1 MSSNAREI
9 KDVFYLVALQGIN
22 YIAPLLVLPYLMM
35 VLGAEKFG
43 YISFALIVTQYLML
57 LVDFGFNFTAT
68 KRIALAKGN
77 QAELN
82 RIFTSTLYAK
92 IGLLLASFLV
102 LLAIAQ
108 VPQFEI
114 YRQAMFVMFLV
125 VVGNAF
131 TFIWLFQGLGQI
143 RFIAIFNAIAKLSIL
158 PLTFVFVKNP
168 DDYLTA
174 AFLQA
179 SVSIFAMLISIAYV
193 IKKKWVKITS
203 FVGKNVISDL
213 KDSYPIFL
221 SGAATSI
228 YTASF
233 GLMLG
238 YFALAEAV
246 GQYSAAE
253 RIMRGFCWLIFIPV
267 SQAFFP
273 KISALSQSD
282 PNRAKKMI
290 KKLAIFVGIAMLAV
304 FFILFFLSDYLMLFL
319 RDDFEGIDLLFKIM
333 AIVPFFVALGGVFG
347 QLGLLA
353 LGDERDKMNFQ
364 RVYLIAGV
372 FALVSI
378 FVSIPLWGTIGAAVS
393 LLMTEIIVC
402 GLMIWFGRKILKKS
416 TQMTQI

>member
-1 MSSNAREI
+1 MSSNTREI

-22 YIAPLLVLPYLMM
+22 YIAPLLVLPYLMI

-43 YISFALIVTQYLML
+43 YISFALITTQYLML

-77 QAELN
+77 QEELN

-92 IGLLLASFLV
+92 ISLLAVSFLA
-102 LLAIAQ
+102 LIAIAQ
-108 VPQFEI
+108 VPQFAI
-114 YRQAMFVMFLV
+114 YRQVMFVMFLV

-131 TFIWLFQGLGQI
+131 IFVWLFQGLGQI

-158 PLTFVFVKNP
+158 PLTFVFVKSS
-168 DDYLTA
+168 DDYLIA

-179 SVSIFAMLISIAYV
+179 SVSIFVMLISIAYV

-213 KDSYPIFL
+213 KESFPIFL

-238 YFALAEAV
+238 YFATAEAV

-253 RIMRGFCWLIFIPV
+253 RIMRGFCWLIFIPI

-273 KISALSQSD
+273 RISALSQSD
-282 PNRAKKMI
+282 PNRARRLI
-290 KKLAIFVGIAMLAV
+290 KRLALVVGAAMLIV
-304 FFILFFLSDYLMLFL
+304 FFVLFFSSDYLMLFL
-319 RDDFEGIDLLFKIM
+319 KNDFEGIDELFKIM
-333 AIVPFFVALGGVFG
+333 AIVPFFVALGGIFG

-353 LGDERDKMNFQ
+353 LGGERDKMNFQ
-364 RVYLIAGV
+364 RAYLIAGA
-372 FALVSI
+372 FALASI
-378 FVSIPLWGTIGAAVS
+378 FVSIPIWGAIGAAVS
-393 LLMTEIIVC
+393 LLVTEVIVC
-402 GLMIWFGRKILKKS
+402 GLMVWFGRKVFRNIG
-416 TQMTQI
+416 